1 MSNISITSKPGGR
14 VSDRTSFSF
23 CLFIILMATLVPAL
37 IPGCS
42 APEPAFAEAGGPE
55 ETVTKIMLASTGV
68 AESGIR
74 SLDLF
79 FFNDDQ
85 QQRLD
90 AYQRIEGNGPSAVG
104 ASRSGKKILA
114 VLANSPYDR
123 YHWADVRSLE
133 GLSEKHIH
141 LQEEDGG
148 RPFLSGLVRFDAG
161 KDRTVTVD
169 LAPRTARIELR
180 SLRCDFRGRPYEG
193 AALEDVRV
201 YLTNASAACPL
212 LDGPARAPVSFVN
225 VGRLNPGDLEGFRD
239 PGLVCAALP
248 GPVGSRPVFPGIRLY
263 CYPHAEP
270 EDSPGS
276 PFTRLV
282 IEGKIRGRTC
292 YYPLAINRG
301 DLAGDPAGILPDRTY
316 RFDLTFTRIGAE
328 DPDGALEPGTL
339 QTGLSVTDWHGQD
352 NTVIPF

>member
-1 MSNISITSKPGGR
+1 MSNISITSNTGGR
-14 VSDRTSFSF
+14 VSDKTSFSF
-23 CLFIILMATLVPAL
+23 CLFIILMSTLAPAL

-42 APEPAFAEAGGPE
+42 APEPAFAEADGSE
-55 ETVTKIMLASTGV
+55 EAVTKIMLASTGV
-68 AESGIR
+68 AESGVR

-85 QQRLD
+85 LQRLD
-90 AYQRIEGNGPSAVG
+90 TYQHIEGNGPTVVG

-123 YHWADVRSLE
+123 YYWADIHSFD
-133 GLSEKHIH
+133 GLAEKLIH
-141 LQEEDGG
+141 LQDEDGT
-148 RPFLSGLVRFDAG
+148 RPFLSGTVRFKAG
-161 KDRTVTVD
+161 HDVTVD
-169 LAPRTARIELR
+169 LAPRTARIELH
-180 SLRCDFRGRPYEG
+180 SIQCDFRGRPYEG
-193 AALEDVRV
+193 AQLEDVRV

-212 LDGPARAPVSFVN
+212 LDGPVRAPVSFIN

-239 PGLVCAALP
+239 PGLVCATLP
-248 GPVGSRPVFPGIRLY
+248 KPVGSQPVFPGIRLF

-282 IEGKIRGRTC
+282 IEGKIQGKTC

-301 DLAGDPAGILPDRTY
+301 TMTGDPAGILSDRTY
-316 RFDLTFTRIGAE
+316 RFDLIFTRIGAE
-328 DPDGALEPGTL
+328 DPDGALEPGAL
-339 QTGLSVTDWHGQD
+339 QTEISVTEWHGRD
-352 NTVIPF
+352 NIVIPF